1 MVEAGPWKL
10 INHEG
15 ADSNDVLSICM
26 RGAVDTG
33 LPWEGCID
41 AEVPINPEEREDAPL
56 LLMPLCGS
64 VKAIGDPGKNLPHY
78 RLNPSAYPEDDWA
91 ADEPVDFRAVEFM
104 KSREVWMLLVLTT
117 VPDDAGVV
125 GSTRG
130 IELLLLDCFAA
141 ECVLQQRLDCVR
153 EIACKS
159 RGQGARKDL

>member
-1 MVEAGPWKL
+1 MDAGFQL
-10 INHEG
+10 GTLQCE
-15 ADSNDVLSICM
+15 L
-26 RGAVDTG
+26 
-33 LPWEGCID
+33 
-41 AEVPINPEEREDAPL
+41 
-56 LLMPLCGS
+56 GS
-64 VKAIGDPGKNLPHY
+64 RLPH
-78 RLNPSAYPEDDWA
+78 
-91 ADEPVDFRAVEFM
+91 
-104 KSREVWMLLVLTT
+104 LLVLTT